1 MQKGNIMS
9 APIINIVKARM
20 LAVNKELN
28 ELRLKVTEKEKELE
42 LIRLALSAMRFD
54 IKGDKVN

>member
-42 LIRLALSAMRFD
+42 LIRLALSAMRSD
-54 IKGDKVN
+54 IKENIIR

>member
-1 MQKGNIMS
+1 MS

-28 ELRLKVTEKEKELE
+28 ELRLKVIEKEKELE

-54 IKGDKVN
+54 VKGDKVN